1 MIPFKEWKLEF
12 QRLSEEDK
20 LAKLTK
26 EMQDFIKEKNP
37 PQIFVGTA
45 SKDGIPNISIKGT
58 FINVLDDE
66 TIAYAD
72 VYSKKTAENIKQNPN
87 VAIAVMNSRIFKGY
101 QFKGKG
107 ELIES
112 GPILAEARKQNPGLK
127 SITRVKIQE
136 IYLLD
141 YGPQAGNKVA

>member
-1 MIPFKEWKLEF
+1 LEHK
-12 QRLSEEDK
+12 SEPELQGLNEEGK

-26 EMQDFIKEKNP
+26 EMQDFIKVRNP

-45 SKDGIPNISIKGT
+45 SKEGVPNISIKGT
-58 FINVLDDE
+58 FINVPDDQ
-66 TIAYAD
+66 TIVYAD
-72 VYSKKTAENIKQNPN
+72 VYSLKTAENIKRNPN
-87 VAIAVMNSRIFKGY
+87 VTIAVINTTIFKGY

-112 GPILAEARKQNPGLK
+112 GPILEEARKQRPGLK
-127 SITRVKIQE
+127 SITKVKIEE

-141 YGPQAGNKVA
+141 YGEQAGKKVA